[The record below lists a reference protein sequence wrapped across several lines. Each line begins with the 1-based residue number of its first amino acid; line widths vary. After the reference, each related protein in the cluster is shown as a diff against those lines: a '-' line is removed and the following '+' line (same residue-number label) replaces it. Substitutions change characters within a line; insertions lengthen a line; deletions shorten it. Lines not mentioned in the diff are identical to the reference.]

1 MVSKRLQA
9 VYENGILRPLEP
21 LDLCEH
27 QCVTLIVSSAPIQS
41 EEELL
46 DVECLQ
52 LYADEADET
61 ISLELVRK
69 ALSKIPGS
77 LTADFIAERED

>member
-1 MVSKRLQA
+1 M
-9 VYENGILRPLEP
+9 
-21 LDLCEH
+21 
-27 QCVTLIVSSAPIQS
+27 SSAPIQS

-46 DVECLQ
+46 DVEWLQ